1 MTTSTWTESVADVVA
16 RMEAIVEE
24 LPRSD
29 GVACFTRLYL
39 EVTKAVQAELG
50 GEAFLDPA
58 FLRHLD
64 IEFAGLFF
72 GALDTLRRSPR
83 DVPPAW
89 VPLFEGRSTRGIA
102 PIQFALAGMNAH
114 INRDLP
120 LALVATCDAMGIE
133 PKAGSPQHADF
144 ERVDNILA
152 EVESRVKREYLTGWL
167 NSLDRFL
174 HRFHRINDVVAMWNI
189 RRARAAAWVN
199 GEALWALR
207 ADAKLSAEY
216 LLALDRM
223 VALSGRGLLIP
234 ADTTL
239 RKVDRWFGRVRRD
252 PLWWA

>member
-1 MTTSTWTESVADVVA
+1 
-16 RMEAIVEE
+16 MEAVLER

-39 EVTKAVQAELG
+39 EVTKAVQEELRD
-50 GEAFLDPA
+50 EAFQDPA
-58 FLRHLD
+58 FLLKLD
-64 IEFAGLFF
+64 VAFAGLFF
-72 GALDTLRRSPR
+72 EALGRYGRVPPAA
-83 DVPPAW
+83 PPAW
-89 VPLFEGRSTRGIA
+89 VPLFEERSAGGIA

-120 LALVATCDAMGIE
+120 LALVATCEKIGVE
-133 PKAGSPQHADF
+133 PKVGSPQHADF
-144 ERVDNILA
+144 ERVNDILA
-152 EVESRVKREYLTGWL
+152 EVETRVKREFLTGWL
-167 NSLDRFL
+167 NRVDRFL
-174 HRFHRINDVVAMWNI
+174 HRFHQINDVVAMWNI

-207 ADAKLSAEY
+207 AEAKLSADY

-239 RKVDRWFGRVRRD
+239 RKAGRWFRRVRRD